1 MSDRGSKFEEIIG
14 DIGAF
19 RLMLDGAF
27 KEWPG
32 TYDVLLADTGEYL
45 FHPKEEQYFRPFCR
59 KLRSKPEGEKRCW
72 KCDRDAALRA
82 AQEGHP
88 IVYLCHAGLI
98 DVAVPIFINGE
109 LVATVFCGQVRP
121 EEEALH
127 RDGFEK
133 AQQLEVELGFEAGE
147 LVSLWEQ
154 APKISEGEIN
164 STKDRVWKLVNYI
177 SELGHERLELQKA
190 HKKDQQR
197 LGESE
202 ALERVARELSGLVGE
217 WDEFW
222 SRVGQTLEQ
231 MTKVIGASCAM
242 IMISGSAAG
251 TKGKLVVK
259 AVAQLPIAHF
269 EGRQYSLDDEAFR
282 RVVEEGE
289 ITLVP
294 FREYRDPNT
303 ICGSIGQFAPSL
315 AAELDE
321 VVLVRVELGNEQ
333 AGILL
338 FFLNR
343 ERDVSGSL
351 PIQEEKGTLV
361 HLASLIGAAYH
372 NCSLYQARQ
381 REVILRR
388 SWLRQVTHQLL
399 APLHGIQG
407 YAEDAW
413 TRLRRWEQWDLQA
426 AGWTEYKVQRWK
438 DELQRWK
445 HSFESI
451 VWSSHYAARLANN
464 LAWVV
469 YIDGQKEKEEP
480 DLDLVEDVG
489 GLLIKCA
496 RDFQGIARERGLRKV
511 EVNTQSVAR
520 LNGRLCVNDDL
531 FRQAVGNLLDNA
543 VKYSNRGTDIVIE
556 GKVMGNR
563 AEIRVSN
570 VGIRLYPGETEE
582 IFKESYRGKE
592 ACRRYPTGTG
602 IGLTVARQIIELHGG
617 KLTAQPSKRTRR
629 GWQTTFVISLPI
641 HTKECGEE
649 VRNGQE
655 NLVH

>member
-1 MSDRGSKFEEIIG
+1 MSDGLSRFEELIG
-14 DIGAF
+14 DVEAF

-27 KEWPG
+27 KEWMG
-32 TYDVLLADTGEYL
+32 AYNVLLADTGEYL
-45 FHPKEEQYFRPFCR
+45 FPKAKEQEYFQPFCR
-59 KLRSKPEGEKRCW
+59 MLRSEEEGERLC
-72 KCDRDAALRA
+72 RESNRNAALRA
-82 AQEGHP
+82 AQEGEP
-88 IVYLCHAGLI
+88 IAYPCHAGLI
-98 DVAVPIFINGE
+98 DVAIPILIDGE
-109 LVATVFCGQVRP
+109 LIATVFCGQIRP
-121 EEEALH
+121 KEENLEKEGLK
-127 RDGFEK
+127 K
-133 AQQLEVELGFEAGE
+133 AQQLERELGFKAGE
-147 LVSLWEQ
+147 LVSLWKR
-154 APKISEGEIN
+154 APQISEDELN
-164 STKDRVWKLVNYI
+164 NTKDKVWKLISYI
-177 SELGHERLELQKA
+177 SKLGHERLELQKA
-190 HKKDQQR
+190 HQKDRQR
-197 LGESE
+197 LEESE
-202 ALERVARELSGLVGE
+202 ALERIARELSGLAGE

-222 SRVGQTLEQ
+222 SKVGLVLEQ
-231 MTKVIGASCAM
+231 MTEVIGASCAM
-242 IMISGSAAG
+242 ILIPRSA
-251 TKGKLVVK
+251 TDTRGKLVVK
-259 AVAQLPIAHF
+259 AVAQLPIADF
-269 EGRQYSLDDEAFR
+269 EGKLYSLGDAILCK
-282 RVVEEGE
+282 VVEEGKIE
-289 ITLVP
+289 TVP
-294 FREYRDPNT
+294 FREYRDPDT
-303 ICGSIGQFAPSL
+303 ICGSITQFVPSL

-321 VVLVRVELGNEQ
+321 VVLVRVGLGNEQ
-333 AGILL
+333 AGMLL
-338 FFLNR
+338 FFLNK

-372 NCSLYQARQ
+372 NCWLYQERQ
-381 REVILRR
+381 RELILRR
-388 SWLRQVTHQLL
+388 GWLRRVTHQLL

-464 LAWVV
+464 LAWAV

-543 VKYSNRGTDIVIE
+543 VKYSNRGTDILIE
-556 GKVMGNR
+556 GEIVGEW
-563 AEIRVSN
+563 AQIRVTN
-570 VGIRLYPGETEE
+570 EGIRLYSREVERIFEE
-582 IFKESYRGKE
+582 GHRGKE
-592 ACRRYPTGTG
+592 ARRRHPAGTG

-617 KLTAQPSKRTRR
+617 KLTVQPSKRTRR

-641 HTKECGEE
+641 STEGCQEE
-649 VRNGQE
+649 I
-655 NLVH
+655 